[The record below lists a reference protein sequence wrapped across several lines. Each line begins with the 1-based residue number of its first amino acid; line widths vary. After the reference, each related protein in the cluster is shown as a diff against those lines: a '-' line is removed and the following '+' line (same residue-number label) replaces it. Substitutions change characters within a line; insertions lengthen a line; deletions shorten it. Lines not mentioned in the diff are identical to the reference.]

1 MSEPGAVRIKVL
13 VNAGGGSVRGREL
26 RAEIAAVFAAHGV
39 AADVEQLGG
48 DALAAAARAALAE
61 GYEAVVAGG
70 GDGTVSAVAGVLAG
84 GEVPLGVLPLGTLNH
99 FARDLGLPA
108 DWRQAAAQLARGQV
122 RRIDVAEV
130 NGRVFINNSSVGLY
144 ADMVSERDRERRRR
158 GWRKG
163 PAMLLACLRILR
175 RFGLRRLTVR
185 AAGRRER
192 VKTPL
197 VFIGNNDY
205 ETSLPR
211 PGRRVALDGG
221 HLCLCVTRHG
231 SRLSLLR
238 LALRAAFGR
247 LREERDF
254 EMRAVETAEIHARA
268 PLLRVS
274 LDGEVAMLRTPLRYR
289 IRPGALRVLAADSP
303 PA

>member
-1 MSEPGAVRIKVL
+1 MRIKVL

>member
-1 MSEPGAVRIKVL
+1 MRIKVL
-13 VNAGGGSVRGREL
+13 VNAGGGSVRGRDL

-211 PGRRVALDGG
+211 PGRRVALDRG

-289 IRPGALRVLAADSP
+289 IRPGALRVLAADPP

>member
-1 MSEPGAVRIKVL
+1 MRIKVL
-13 VNAGGGSVRGREL
+13 VNAGGGSVQGREL
-26 RAEIAAVFAAHGV
+26 RAEIAAVFAGHGV
-39 AADVEQLGG
+39 TADVEQLGG
-48 DALAAAARAALAE
+48 DGLAGAARAALAE

-99 FARDLGLPA
+99 FARDLGLPQ
-108 DWRQAAAQLARGQV
+108 DWRQAAAQLARGRV

-144 ADMVSERDRERRRR
+144 ADMVSERDRERRRH
-158 GWRKG
+158 GWQKG

-185 AAGRRER
+185 AEGRRER
-192 VKTPL
+192 VRTPL

-205 ETSLPR
+205 ETSLPH
-211 PGRRVALDGG
+211 PGRRAALDGG
-221 HLCLCVTRHG
+221 HLSLCVSRHG

-247 LREERDF
+247 LREERDC
-254 EMRAVETAEIHARA
+254 EIRAVETAEIHARA
-268 PLLRVS
+268 PMLRVS
-274 LDGEVAMLRTPLRYR
+274 LDGEVAMIRTPLRYR
-289 IRPGALRVLAADSP
+289 IRPGALRVLAADP
-303 PA
+303 PG